1 MAEEIKTPIEETVPI
16 ESETTSEPVK
26 LEEEVTAV
34 QEAEDAAP
42 TPAPT
47 RRRRRT
53 VKTDDIK
60 TIPAEENNEEQNTTE
75 EEPKPAKEATP
86 TPSHL
91 PVIMIDKG
99 TRYEDDDERET
110 AWHSVKNAFLTRK
123 ILNGVLS
130 GVETTPNDR
139 AIIAVTYYEDYKVI
153 IPAQEMIETA
163 PNEHL
168 DNVAYSKILS
178 SMVGAEISFVILS
191 IENESKTIVA
201 SRNRANARN
210 RKTFYF
216 DKDAYG
222 RYKIYEGS
230 LVEARVVGIN
240 RNSVTLEIFGAT
252 VSVPAA
258 ELSWTWISDIN
269 ELYSIGDRVM
279 VKITE
284 INGRDKDETDSFYI
298 TASVRQAQENEQ
310 AELISR
316 TRKGNVFV
324 GKVIDIRKGTYII
337 KLTNGLQAISHNSR
351 SVKKVMKGDTVAYV
365 VGFVD
370 KQTMTVNGMITRIIK
385 QGR

>member
-1 MAEEIKTPIEETVPI
+1 
-16 ESETTSEPVK
+16 
-26 LEEEVTAV
+26 
-34 QEAEDAAP
+34 
-42 TPAPT
+42 
-47 RRRRRT
+47 
-53 VKTDDIK
+53 
-60 TIPAEENNEEQNTTE
+60 
-75 EEPKPAKEATP
+75 
-86 TPSHL
+86 
-91 PVIMIDKG
+91 
-99 TRYEDDDERET
+99 
-110 AWHSVKNAFLTRK
+110 
-123 ILNGVLS
+123 
-130 GVETTPNDR
+130 
-139 AIIAVTYYEDYKVI
+139 
-153 IPAQEMIETA
+153 
-163 PNEHL
+163 
-168 DNVAYSKILS
+168 
-178 SMVGAEISFVILS
+178 MVGAEISFVILS

>member
-60 TIPAEENNEEQNTTE
+60 TIPAEENSEEQNTTE

-139 AIIAVTYYEDYKVI
+139 AII
-153 IPAQEMIETA
+153 
-163 PNEHL
+163 
-168 DNVAYSKILS
+168 AYSKILS